1 MIRIQE
7 YDQSWPEV
15 CERIRAS
22 LATILG
28 PLALCID
35 HIGSTSVPGMAAKD
49 VIDVQITVGALT
61 PEVTER
67 LIDAGYRHKPHVT
80 HDHVPAG
87 EDADPELWR
96 KLFLIQPDGERRV
109 NLHVRAAGR
118 PNQRYPLLFRDYL
131 SAHPEAAK
139 TIERIKRELAARFPH
154 DIDAYYTIKEPVYD
168 LVWRV
173 AQAWES
179 REGRSAGE

>member
-15 CERIRAS
+15 FERIRAS

-28 PLALCID
+28 PLALRID
-35 HIGSTSVPGMAAKD
+35 HIGSTSVPGMAAKE
-49 VIDVQITVGALT
+49 VIYVQITVEAVT
-61 PEVTER
+61 AEVTER

-80 HDHVPAG
+80 HHHVPAG
-87 EDADPELWR
+87 ADADPELWR
-96 KLFLIQPDGERRV
+96 KLFFIQPDGERRV

-131 SAHPEAAK
+131 RAHPDAAK
-139 TIERIKRELAARFPH
+139 TIARIKRELAARFPH
-154 DIDAYYTIKEPVYD
+154 DIGAYYAVKDPVYD
-168 LVWRV
+168 LIWRA

-179 REGRSAGE
+179 GEGRSAGK